1 MRAQEERIAELR
13 AQGEKQALEAMEKQK
28 ADMAA
33 MMAKMNEDMEREKAG
48 RALEAKR
55 RMDELEAK
63 AKAAREELEKSQ
75 RDAEEASVDQLRKLS
90 MAGNSEDKQRYQAAL
105 WRNNA
110 DQDLRQRAR
119 RRWKLVMQQTLMM
132 ERLSK
137 MRKSMLSAKV
147 DKKETMAARL
157 DRVEREFRQFES
169 SAKARLKGME
179 KAFGGGFQETI
190 REQIGQTC
198 ERLGHLLRQQYA
210 TSRDAIALAN
220 GGRAA
225 VTSMAAKLAG
235 TEPSSTDATATR
247 VPVQL
252 QPALRDLIERLPTA
266 LEDESLNPSGQFKMR
281 MRVLQEKALA
291 LERALKADNGV
302 ETTYGKLVPPAT
314 WESAAAKFCGEVENM
329 IQNELDADTLM
340 RMPWELDE
348 EIETDSPGDAAVD
361 DGNDGA
367 LAGSAG
373 GGEDLPETAIVGTAA
388 SSGDKQPCMF
398 TFHDALQGLYAHI
411 GALLEAARVAA
422 LGCCT
427 ANLDAN
433 FAQAQGA
440 LSQMG
445 EQLMSLQGEQAR
457 LQSEADLLR
466 QDMVAA
472 TSELRQVSATM
483 SKSNSAIGEA
493 DETGK
498 DGALRAELEAAIAS
512 LTSMVNMKANAVSLG
527 ELERLLADLQS
538 GVHEMQKSAPN
549 AELVEKLRKALKEKA
564 DRGEMQKIMRRLDG
578 LASLSRDT
586 DDPAASVKTLRCL
599 ACDKPLPLEQQPP
612 IPGEPPELTLEP
624 SLDAFSSTGASEYG
638 PFRERPKSSSAADRR
653 RKLGSG
659 PLGVSGRPLVGTL
672 PGSVR
677 PIVGTPGNRDGS
689 RSMKEAERLRK
700 QAIQYGERPLHEQM
714 MRGVPNGALRPVQ
727 QGSTISLGGRGL
739 TQGSQSSTTVPY
751 SEQQW
756 ADQGTTGSPGP
767 PDMSIGGSGIGKKSP
782 ARR

>member
-1 MRAQEERIAELR
+1 M
-13 AQGEKQALEAMEKQK
+13 
-28 ADMAA
+28 
-33 MMAKMNEDMEREKAG
+33 
-48 RALEAKR
+48 
-55 RMDELEAK
+55 
-63 AKAAREELEKSQ
+63 
-75 RDAEEASVDQLRKLS
+75 
-90 MAGNSEDKQRYQAAL
+90 
-105 WRNNA
+105 
-110 DQDLRQRAR
+110 
-119 RRWKLVMQQTLMM
+119 
-132 ERLSK
+132 
-137 MRKSMLSAKV
+137 
-147 DKKETMAARL
+147 
-157 DRVEREFRQFES
+157 
-169 SAKARLKGME
+169 
-179 KAFGGGFQETI
+179 
-190 REQIGQTC
+190 
-198 ERLGHLLRQQYA
+198 
-210 TSRDAIALAN
+210 
-220 GGRAA
+220 
-225 VTSMAAKLAG
+225 TSMAAKLAG

-367 LAGSAG
+367 LAGSQAAG
-373 GGEDLPETAIVGTAA
+373 GLPEPRLLARLP
-388 SSGDKQPCMF
+388 SGEKQPCMF

-445 EQLMSLQGEQAR
+445 EQLMSLQSEQAR

-483 SKSNSAIGEA
+483 GKTNSALGEA

-498 DGALRAELEAAIAS
+498 EGALRAELEAAIAS

-624 SLDAFSSTGASEYG
+624 SLDTFSNTGASEYG
-638 PFRERPKSSSAADRR
+638 PFRERPKSSSTADRR

-659 PLGVSGRPLVGTL
+659 RRRVGPPPVGTL
-672 PGSVR
+672 PGSIR
-677 PIVGTPGNRDGS
+677 PIVRTWEP
-689 RSMKEAERLRK
+689 
-700 QAIQYGERPLHEQM
+700 
-714 MRGVPNGALRPVQ
+714 
-727 QGSTISLGGRGL
+727 
-739 TQGSQSSTTVPY
+739 
-751 SEQQW
+751 
-756 ADQGTTGSPGP
+756 
-767 PDMSIGGSGIGKKSP
+767 
-782 ARR
+782 